1 MSPVLQATTASVR
14 DAEPGEVAT
23 LEALVAEIFGAGDR
37 PRGWFERKLAR
48 EVVAPALSKIAVD
61 PRGAK
66 VGFLL
71 ASAPESLSGVARLV
85 SLGVLPTWRG
95 HGIGRALIEAAATS
109 ATAAGLSS
117 MTALAEAD
125 RRGFY
130 ADTGFY
136 PEEVLRTLLAPNKS
150 PVHPAP
156 EGDRD
161 PDVLSGSG
169 AASPESTAGATEPAD
184 HEVMTVRRHS
194 PASWSRA
201 GTQAVGGWL
210 AEAWEG
216 TPAPLRQTYALG
228 GDDPLAWAHV
238 SREGEAQLIHRLLLR
253 SPSAP
258 RAPQDVAAA
267 VFEIA
272 QALARRLAPGGPLLF
287 YGLPAV
293 SPITDLLEGA
303 GWSCVQ
309 ESTRMVRR
317 LRSRATDGGAPP

>member
-1 MSPVLQATTASVR
+1 MSPVLEAMTASIR
-14 DAEPGEVAT
+14 DAKPGEVAT

-48 EVVAPALSKIAVD
+48 EVVDPALSKIAVD

-71 ASAPESLSGVARLV
+71 ASAPASLSGVARLV
-85 SLGVLPTWRG
+85 SLGVLPTRRG
-95 HGIGRALIEAAATS
+95 HGIGRALIEAAATA

-130 ADTGFY
+130 ADTGFA
-136 PEEVLRTLLAPNKS
+136 PEAVLRTLLAPSRS
-150 PVHPAP
+150 PERPARR
-156 EGDRD
+156 GDGAG
-161 PDVLSGSG
+161 PDAPSGSRATAPKS
-169 AASPESTAGATEPAD
+169 AAAVTEPAD
-184 HEVMTVRRHS
+184 EVMMIRRLPPS
-194 PASWSRA
+194 GWTRA
-201 GTQAVGGWL
+201 GTEAVGGWL

-216 TPAPLRQTYALG
+216 TAAALRQTYALG
-228 GDDPLAWAHV
+228 GDDPRAWAHV
-238 SREGEAQLIHRLLLR
+238 SREGEALLIHRLLLR
-253 SPSAP
+253 SRSAP
-258 RAPQDVAAA
+258 RAPREVATA

-272 QALARRLAPGGPLLF
+272 QALARQLAPGGPLLF

-293 SPITDLLEGA
+293 SPITALLESA
-303 GWSCVQ
+303 GWTCVQ

-317 LRSRATDGGAPP
+317 LRSQAMDGRAPP